1 MGKISDKTR
10 KMLWGRAGARCA
22 FCQRPLVHEK
32 SEHDDESIVGD
43 EAHIVSKKLNGPRG
57 NVELKCDHDDY
68 ANLILL
74 CKVHHKLVDDQP
86 ETYTFGFLLLLKSMH
101 EAWVDQALGK
111 NVNEKKEGEYLIRI
125 TDGKDLWILLQGCLS
140 FSYNYDKLEPK
151 DVEETVAIFL
161 ESTSDYLD
169 LWDELPIGEK
179 MRIEIQYSSWI
190 SRLEQNGYWVFAGV
204 DPEPTDEPG
213 HKLENW
219 KSVVIFIR
227 KDSSPEI
234 IKVKL

>member
-1 MGKISDKTR
+1 MGKISSKTR

-22 FCQRPLVHEK
+22 FCQLQLVHEK

-43 EAHIVSKKLNGPRG
+43 EAHIVSKKANGPRG
-57 NVELKCDHDDY
+57 NIELKCDHDDY

-86 ETYTFGFLLLLKSMH
+86 EAYTFGFLLLLKSMH
-101 EAWVDQALGK
+101 EAWVDQALEK
-111 NVNEKKEGEYLIRI
+111 NANEKKEGEYLTRI

-161 ESTSDYLD
+161 ESTSDYLG
-169 LWDELPIGEK
+169 LWDEFPIGEK
-179 MRIEIQYSSWI
+179 MQVEGQYSFWI
-190 SRLEQNGYWVFAGV
+190 SSLEQNGYWVFAGV
-204 DPEPTDEPG
+204 DPEPTDERG
-213 HKLENW
+213 NRLTNW
-219 KSVVIFIR
+219 KSVVIFIKR
-227 KDSSPEI
+227 KSSPEI
-234 IKVKL
+234 TKI